1 MTFGTVIEIIVAVF
15 AVFGLYTVTKMLAYV
30 LAYDKKVRRSVTI
43 AVQISPDDDEELRE
57 IKRMCAKQA
66 SYYIF
71 GRASYIIIENDKE

>member
-57 IKRMCAKQA
+57 IKRPF
-66 SYYIF
+66 YIPSIKMKRF
-71 GRASYIIIENDKE
+71 GLSAPEFEH